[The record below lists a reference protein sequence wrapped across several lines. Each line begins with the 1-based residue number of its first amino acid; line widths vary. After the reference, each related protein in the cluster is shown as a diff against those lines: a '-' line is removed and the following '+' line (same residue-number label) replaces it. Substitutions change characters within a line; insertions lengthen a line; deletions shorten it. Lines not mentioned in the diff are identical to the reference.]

1 MLDCTNA
8 DVSYV
13 ENAASAR
20 YELSHIERRLIGF
33 YRQLS
38 QRDQEQLRRLTEAL
52 ISNPDQS
59 DDD

>member
-1 MLDCTNA
+1 MLDRANA
-8 DVSYV
+8 DVSFV
-13 ENAASAR
+13 EVAASAR

-38 QRDQEQLRRLTEAL
+38 KRDQEQLRRLTEAL

-59 DDD
+59 DKD

>member
-1 MLDCTNA
+1 MLDRTNA
-8 DVSYV
+8 DVGYV
-13 ENAASAR
+13 EIAASAR

-52 ISNPDQS
+52 MINPDQS